1 MGQPPKILVNGKPA
15 APTEGRAPTSS
26 HMLLGAATEDDWA
39 MAPSAGVLE
48 RGLAKVADG
57 IASTLVAVLFGI
69 LSIPES
75 PGYVLYLILLIYMMQ
90 SPLKSTPG
98 KWLMG
103 LRLVSTREGSVTST
117 TAILRVAAELGLPFV
132 IGVSSRLLP
141 IPGLSLLGV
150 IALIA
155 LYARPVF
162 HARHH
167 AWHDTL
173 AGTEVVRIA
182 PSRVLTGLAI
192 FAALFVVSFKYRAPV
207 LEKLAALGGGETK
220 NRTLAF
226 FSFQPADGKS
236 ENPCLITRYC
246 LTAYVTPWCPAC
258 EQTKPTLKRIQS
270 TLSDGTVGVQ
280 VIMGQDQLEKL
291 KAACA
296 DYGSGCGL
304 DADETI
310 LKGLKI
316 RSFPTYI
323 LWETSSRKRLKKPK
337 PFISPDSLSAE
348 EFKKLASERLG
359 IPSS

>member
-1 MGQPPKILVNGKPA
+1 MDRPPTLLVNGKPA
-15 APTEGRAPTSS
+15 TAPAQRPTSRPT
-26 HMLLGAATEDDWA
+26 LGSVLGSEDDWA

-57 IASTLVAVLFGI
+57 IASTLVAVLLGI

-117 TAILRVAAELGLPFV
+117 TAILRIAAELGLPFV
-132 IGVSSRLLP
+132 IGASSRLLP

-167 AWHDTL
+167 AWHDTI
-173 AGTEVVRIA
+173 AGTEVVRVTA
-182 PSRVLTGLAI
+182 SRLIPALAVS
-192 FAALFVVSFKYRAPV
+192 AALIIVSWGHRETV
-207 LEKLAALGGGETK
+207 LAKLESLSGQESKSKA
-220 NRTLAF
+220 LAF
-226 FSFQPADGKS
+226 FAFQPAAGKS
-236 ENPCLITRYC
+236 ENPCLITPYC

-270 TLSDGTVGVQ
+270 AFNDGTVGVQ
-280 VIMGQDQLEKL
+280 VIMGQDQAAKL
-291 KAACA
+291 QAACA
-296 DYGSGCGL
+296 DYGAGCGL
-304 DADETI
+304 DPDEAI
-310 LKGLKI
+310 LKSLKI
-316 RSFPTYI
+316 KSFPTYL
-323 LWETSSRKRLKKPK
+323 LWETSSRRRIKKPRV
-337 PFISPDSLSAE
+337 FRAPDH
-348 EFKKLASERLG
+348 FKRRRL
-359 IPSS
+359 